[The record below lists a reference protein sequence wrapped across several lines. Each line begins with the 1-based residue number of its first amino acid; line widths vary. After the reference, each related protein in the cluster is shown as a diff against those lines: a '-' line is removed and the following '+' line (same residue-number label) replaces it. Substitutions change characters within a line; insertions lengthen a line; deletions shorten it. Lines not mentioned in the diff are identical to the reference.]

1 MLLAEAGGSDA
12 EWDVF
17 RPCRLLQKFQRTARV
32 IICSNRG
39 RHLLRLAKS
48 LKKRGKKGD
57 SEKNRRK
64 GGEFEEKGKKLPKRE
79 TATVLIP
86 KTGQKC

>member
-1 MLLAEAGGSDA
+1 MLLAEAGSSGA
-12 EWDVF
+12 EWDAF
-17 RPCRLLQKFQRTARV
+17 RPCRLLQKLQRTARV
-32 IICSNRG
+32 VIRSNRG

-48 LKKRGKKGD
+48 LKERKKGD

-64 GGEFEEKGKKLPKRE
+64 PGEFEDKEKRFPKD
-79 TATVLIP
+79 TDTVLIL